1 MKTNETSDTL
11 QTDQYISKVR
21 MFGALGYDAERIA
34 DLLGLNGRARA
45 ELIVRLS
52 IKGDELRVA
61 YDNGRAIGEYN
72 IDAEL
77 TKQAERGDI
86 DAITTLA
93 ERSKERKIKDMK
105 KDLFGV

>member
-1 MKTNETSDTL
+1 MKFNKASDTPP
-11 QTDQYISKVR
+11 TNQYISKVR

-34 DLLGLNGRARA
+34 DLLGLHGEIRT
-45 ELIVRLS
+45 ELMVRLS

-86 DAITTLA
+86 EAITTLA
-93 ERSKERKIKDMK
+93 ERSKERKLKDMK

>member
-1 MKTNETSDTL
+1 METNKKYE
-11 QTDQYISKVR
+11 TDQYISKIRV
-21 MFGALGYDAERIA
+21 FGALGYDVERIA
-34 DLLGLNGRARA
+34 DLLGLHGSERR

-52 IKGDELRVA
+52 LNGDALRVA

-77 TKQAERGDI
+77 TKLAERGDI
-86 DAITTLA
+86 DAIETLA
-93 ERSKERKIKDMK
+93 ARSKERKIKDMK

>member
-1 MKTNETSDTL
+1 M
-11 QTDQYISKVR
+11 
-21 MFGALGYDAERIA
+21 GYDASRIA
-34 DLLGLNGRARA
+34 DLLDLHGKERT

-52 IKGDELRVA
+52 IPGDQLRVA

-72 IDAEL
+72 IDVEL

-86 DAITTLA
+86 DSIAALA
-93 ERSKERKIKDMK
+93 ERSKERKLKDLK

>member
-1 MKTNETSDTL
+1 MALETDK
-11 QTDQYISKVR
+11 YISKVR
-21 MFGALGYDAERIA
+21 TFGAFGYDAERIA
-34 DLLGLNGRARA
+34 DLLSLHGRTRV

-52 IKGDELRVA
+52 IPGDELRVA

-72 IDAEL
+72 IDVEL

-93 ERSKERKIKDMK
+93 ERSKERKMKDLK
-105 KDLFGV
+105 KDLFGT

>member
-1 MKTNETSDTL
+1 MALETDK
-11 QTDQYISKVR
+11 YISKVR
-21 MFGALGYDAERIA
+21 TFGAFGYDAERIA
-34 DLLGLNGRARA
+34 DLLSLHGRTRV

-52 IKGDELRVA
+52 IQGDELRVA

-72 IDAEL
+72 IDVEL

-93 ERSKERKIKDMK
+93 ERSKERKMKDLK
-105 KDLFGV
+105 KDLFGT